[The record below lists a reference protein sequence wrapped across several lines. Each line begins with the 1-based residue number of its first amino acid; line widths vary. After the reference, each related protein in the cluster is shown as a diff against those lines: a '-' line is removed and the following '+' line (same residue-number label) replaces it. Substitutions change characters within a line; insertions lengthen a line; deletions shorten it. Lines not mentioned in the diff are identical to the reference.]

1 MTSEP
6 LAVEISV
13 DSTFHML
20 SAIKTAG
27 DGIQSFASLG
37 TATEC
42 LTCLTVKNPGELCVT
57 VPHEQD
63 VLPIFTRFG
72 RRSLSADQYMD
83 YADAYCPDIFHAL
96 CDGDTN
102 ADSSKKRALKS
113 ADRTEFFFEKCL
125 ERFKASERLKNSLFI
140 GMKSDAFIVIYFK
153 SYLFYVAPIEGGYN
167 IKSRELVIAN
177 MLQPEVDGY
186 FLDGFH
192 SNGVSATSVRIEGIR
207 PIVSRCMELLPVEKM
222 KMMLGA
228 YSPLTTLQLIS
239 MGADVFDNSY
249 AYLSSINNC
258 ALKFTFTAESISPN
272 FDIDLSDKM

>member
-13 DSTFHML
+13 DSTFQML
-20 SAIKTAG
+20 QAVKAAG

-42 LTCLTVKNPGELCVT
+42 LTCLTVKNPGELCIT
-57 VPHEQD
+57 GSHEQG

-83 YADAYCPDIFHAL
+83 YADMYCPDILHAL

-113 ADRTEFFFEKCL
+113 ADRTKDFFEKCL
-125 ERFKASERLKNSLFI
+125 DRFKASERLKNSIFI
-140 GMKSDAFIVIYFK
+140 GMKSDGIIRLYFK
-153 SYLFYVAPIEGGYN
+153 SCFFTAPIEGGYN
-167 IKSRELVIAN
+167 IKSRELAIAD

-192 SNGVSATSVRIEGIR
+192 SNGVSATSVRIDGIR
-207 PIVSRCMELLPVEKM
+207 EIVSRCMELLPAEKL

-239 MGADVFDNSY
+239 MGVDVFDNSY
-249 AYLSSINNC
+249 AYLSSVNNC
-258 ALKFTFTAESISPN
+258 ALTFSVNAEAVSST
-272 FDIDLSDKM
+272 FDLDLSDKM